1 MIGTIDL
8 LLIDMS
14 VEWKNGGCHLHSNS
28 DPQKHSELQ
37 PELLRTA
44 YKLWKHFHRYL
55 RSAISVLY
63 LLDFY
68 FILNACISEASS
80 NIRSKSFVQVF
91 LRKLVLWSVFFW
103 QWKEILSIFVQI
115 LFKTCIYFK
124 TCVNVCNG
132 WHNPLV
138 ANKVW

>member
-63 LLDFY
+63 LLDFTSY
-68 FILNACISEASS
+68 SM
-80 NIRSKSFVQVF
+80 
-91 LRKLVLWSVFFW
+91 LVLVKHLPTFEARALFRFFF
-103 QWKEILSIFVQI
+103 E
-115 LFKTCIYFK
+115 
-124 TCVNVCNG
+124 N
-132 WHNPLV
+132 
-138 ANKVW
+138 